1 MTLVW
6 KLLRQHISVPQF
18 AGFAF
23 ANLFGMLIVLLGYQF
38 YCDVLPVFTSQ
49 DSFMKADYLI
59 VSKKIGAASTL
70 SGRTNAFNGSE
81 IDDFSSQKFIKK
93 IGKFTSTEYKVDA
106 NMGINGQAVLSSELF
121 FESVPDGFVDV
132 PLKEWKYVEGSKE
145 VPIILPRTYI
155 NMYNFGFAQSHSL
168 PKISDGLVGMIDFR
182 IYIHGNG
189 HQDEYKGKVIGF
201 SNRLNTILVPQTFMD
216 WSNSY
221 YAPNEKS
228 DPTRLIVEVSNPTDE
243 NIAKYLDNKGY
254 EVDSDKLQSEK
265 TTYFLRMIVTVVMA
279 VGVVISILS
288 FYILML
294 SIYLL
299 VQKNTTKLENL
310 LLIGYSPIRV
320 AMPYEL
326 LTLGLNALVLVI
338 ALIIISFIRNYYMGV
353 IETLFP
359 QIDDG
364 NMWPAII
371 LGVILFMF
379 VSVMNL
385 IAIYRKVMRIWW
397 RKDY

>member
-18 AGFAF
+18 MGFAF

-59 VSKKIGAASTL
+59 VSKKIGAANTL
-70 SGRTNAFNGSE
+70 SGRTNSFNGAE
-81 IDDFSSQKFIKK
+81 IDDFSSQEFIKK
-93 IGKFTSTEYKVDA
+93 VGKFTSTEYKVDA
-106 NMGINGQAVLSSELF
+106 NMGVNGQAVLSSELF

-132 PLKEWKYVEGSKE
+132 PLNDWKYVEGSRE

-189 HQDEYKGKVIGF
+189 HQDEFKGKVIGF
-201 SNRLNTILVPQTFMD
+201 SNRLNTILVPQNFMD

-221 YAPNEKS
+221 YAPNESS
-228 DPTRLIVEVSNPTDE
+228 DPTRLIVEVSNPADE

-254 EVDSDKLQSEK
+254 EVDNDKLQSEK

-279 VGVVISILS
+279 VGIIISILS

-310 LLIGYSPIRV
+310 LLIGYSPLRV

-326 LTLGLNALVLVI
+326 LTLSLNAVVLAIALVI
-338 ALIIISFIRNYYMGV
+338 ILFTRNYYMSV

-359 QIDDG
+359 QIDEG
-364 NMWPAII
+364 SMWPAVL
-371 LGVILFMF
+371 LGLLLFIF